1 MLSNFSVYVDK
12 VEEVLSRFA
21 CIDQTKLTNHSLALA
36 RRNLRGKD
44 LKFWYKKDSSMY
56 CIYIIPVASRYFR
69 TLIPTSVGSFSRSQL
84 LISVDCFNR
93 CKISENAELVYKC
106 TIFFHRLCSIFYW
119 WKYDGCM
126 IISRIKCLKYMFHN
140 RSAIIFDHLNIIS
153 STHYPI
159 SII

>member
-1 MLSNFSVYVDK
+1 MLSNFSVYVDI

-21 CIDQTKLTNHSLALA
+21 CTDQTKLTNHSLALA

-44 LKFWYKKDSSMY
+44 LKFRYTMYSSIY
-56 CIYIIPVASRYFR
+56 CIPVASRYFR

-119 WKYDGCM
+119 WKYGACM

-140 RSAIIFDHLNIIS
+140 RCAIIFDHLNIIS